1 MQLSCHHDQ
10 NLLNFFPEPPNLNTC
25 LMKIQAAFCN
35 FPNIAF
41 DASMLYEKTSVLYT
55 KLEKKFDQSFGIKT
69 LKKEQ
74 KKTKMQLYLTSAC
87 PTTI

>member
-1 MQLSCHHDQ
+1 
-10 NLLNFFPEPPNLNTC
+10 
-25 LMKIQAAFCN
+25 MKIQAAFCN

-41 DASMLYEKTSVLYT
+41 DASMLYEKTFVLYT

-74 KKTKMQLYLTSAC
+74 KKN
-87 PTTI
+87 